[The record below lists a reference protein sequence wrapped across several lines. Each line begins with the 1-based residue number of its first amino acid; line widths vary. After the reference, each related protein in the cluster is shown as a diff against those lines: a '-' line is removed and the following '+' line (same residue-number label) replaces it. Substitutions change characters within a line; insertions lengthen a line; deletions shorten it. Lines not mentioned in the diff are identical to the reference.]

1 MPFGVRST
9 RDANGCFMFPG
20 LVRVSNAFRRSVH
33 EGLAFAIT
41 RTAPDL
47 KVSNAFRRSV
57 HEGLPPFMALDTQA
71 VKGAPGLGTENEAFW
86 EAVVLGN
93 HGAIFPQIADPVS
106 STLQVWG
113 VPFLA
118 LSEPRPCTGQ
128 PSATQFPPP

>member
-1 MPFGVRST
+1 
-9 RDANGCFMFPG
+9 
-20 LVRVSNAFRRSVH
+20 
-33 EGLAFAIT
+33 
-41 RTAPDL
+41 
-47 KVSNAFRRSV
+47 
-57 HEGLPPFMALDTQA
+57 MALDTQA